1 MNPKAGY
8 VVVSTL
14 KNAGTRIGV
23 GGKTVNHLHTSI
35 YEYTV
40 DRVTRPKHLILSGMK
55 LPHTLY
61 FYYTF
66 TPKHVFSEY
75 DV

>member
-8 VVVSTL
+8 VVVSAL
-14 KNAGTRIGV
+14 KNAGTRIRVEGRRQTACIPV
-23 GGKTVNHLHTSI
+23 SMS
-35 YEYTV
+35 TV
-40 DRVTRPKHLILSGMK
+40 DGVPRTKHLILSGMK
-55 LPHTLY
+55 LPYTLY